1 MIARYLRCLL
11 LVCAGALCDV
21 SRADV
26 LFERDVLPI
35 LNVHCIQCHG
45 PDSQESKL
53 RLDSMVAAL
62 RGGNS
67 GEPVIVP
74 GNSQR
79 SHLIERISNQD
90 AKLRMPPDAAPLSVE
105 SVELLRTWIN
115 TESLWKAARDVLSEE
130 TIDHWSFQ
138 PVKRPHVPETAF
150 ANPIDAFIGNQLSDA
165 GLTMSKTAEKPRL
178 IRRLYLVMHGLAPT
192 QQQVESFICD
202 DRPDAWE
209 RLVDKVLESPRY
221 GERLA
226 SHWLDLVRFGET
238 NGFETNRERTNAYP
252 YRDWVINAFNTDKPY
267 DHFIQQQIAGDAFGE
282 PIGTGFLVAGPNDI
296 VKGQDALLGL
306 MQRQDEL
313 ADFVN
318 TTGTAFLG
326 LTTGCARC
334 HNHKFDP
341 ISQSDYYAMQ
351 AVFAGVEH
359 GDRALPLSPEANAK
373 AEAIETQIQ
382 QLRASLAKYTR
393 TNGIREPVNAVEN
406 IERISPVEAKFVR
419 FTISATNGGEPCID
433 ELQVFS
439 GEQNVALSASG
450 GIASSSG
457 NLEHPLHKLVQLNDG
472 QFGNPQSWIA
482 NAIAGS
488 WAQIELSQPNKI
500 DRIVWSRD
508 QRGRYADRIA
518 TEYKIELS
526 SDGAIWNLVASS
538 ADRLPMIKGK
548 ALENPY
554 DLNGLPE
561 DEATLVKQSINRIQ
575 SLGKERVELIAS
587 TKVYTGTFFQPPA
600 TYRMVRGDPTTPR
613 EQVAPGAIDSLTSLR
628 MASDAPEQQR
638 RVAIANWIASSDNP
652 LTARVLVNRLWQFH
666 FGLGIVDTPSDFGRN
681 GTFPS
686 HPMLLDWLA
695 SEFMDRGW
703 SIKKMHR
710 LILSSK
716 TWQQD
721 SRPMEEALRLDA
733 ASRLLWRFPPRRLE
747 AEGIRD
753 CILAATGKLD
763 LTLGGPG
770 FSAFEVAMEN
780 VRHYFPRKD
789 YGPTDWRR
797 MIYMTKVRQ
806 EKDSIFGVFDCP
818 DGSQVTPKRSR
829 STTPLQALNLLN
841 SRFVMQQAE
850 FFYDRLNR
858 ECESTD
864 KKILLAYELCF
875 GRNPDEQELVQARSF
890 VRQHGWLPFARA
902 LFNANEFVFI
912 P

>member
-1 MIARYLRCLL
+1 MIARCLL
-11 LVCAGALCDV
+11 CLFLVFAG
-21 SRADV
+21 STADASAADL
-26 LFERDVLPI
+26 LFERDVLPV
-35 LNVHCIQCHG
+35 LKEHCIQCHG

-79 SHLIERISNQD
+79 SHLMERIINTD
-90 AKLRMPPDAAPLSVE
+90 AKLRMPPDAEPLPVE
-105 SVELLRTWIN
+105 SVELLRTWID
-115 TESLWKAARDVLSEE
+115 TESIWKAPRDILSDR
-130 TIDHWSFQ
+130 TIDLWSFQ
-138 PVKRPHVPETAF
+138 PVKRPSVPETAF
-150 ANPIDAFIGNQLSDA
+150 ANPIDAFIGNKLSDA
-165 GLTMSKTAEKPRL
+165 GLRMSASADKPRL

-192 QQQVESFICD
+192 QRQVESFVHD
-202 DRPDAWE
+202 NRPDAWE
-209 RLVDKVLESPRY
+209 RLLDQVLESPRY

-252 YRDWVINAFNTDKPY
+252 YRDWVIDAFNTDKPY
-267 DHFIQQQIAGDAFGE
+267 DQFIQQQIAGDAFGE

-313 ADFVN
+313 ADIVN

-359 GDRALPLSPEANAK
+359 GDRAMPPSPENKAK
-373 AEAIETQIQ
+373 ADAIEAQIQ
-382 QLRASLAKYTR
+382 QLRKSLAKYTR

-406 IERISPVEAKFVR
+406 IERFSPVEAKFVR
-419 FTISATNGGEPCID
+419 FTIDATNSGEPCID

-439 GEQNVALSASG
+439 GEQNIALSSNG

-457 NLEHPLHKLVQLNDG
+457 NLEHPLHKLVHLNDG

-482 NAIAGS
+482 NTVAGS
-488 WAQIELSQPNKI
+488 WAQIELPQPYRI

-508 QRGRYADRIA
+508 QRGRYADRVA
-518 TEYKIELS
+518 TEYKIEIS
-526 SDGAIWNLVASS
+526 SDGANWNLVASS
-538 ADRLPMIKGK
+538 ADRLPLVKGK
-548 ALENPY
+548 ALESPY
-554 DLNGLPE
+554 ELKGLPD
-561 DEATLVKQSINRIQ
+561 DEANLAKKSLKLLQTLD
-575 SLGKERVELIAS
+575 KEKEELMAS
-587 TKVYTGTFFQPPA
+587 TKVYTGTFFQPP
-600 TYRMVRGDPTTPR
+600 TTHRMYRGDPTTPR
-613 EQVAPGAIDSLTSLR
+613 EQVAPGAIDTLTTLR
-628 MASDAPEQQR
+628 LASDAPEQQR

-652 LTARVLVNRLWQFH
+652 LTARVMVNRLWQFH
-666 FGLGIVDTPSDFGRN
+666 FGVGIVDTPSDFGRN
-681 GTFPS
+681 GTPPS
-686 HPMLLDWLA
+686 HPLLLDWLA
-695 SEFMDRGW
+695 SELVDQGW
-703 SIKKMHR
+703 SLKKMHR

-721 SRPMEEALRLDA
+721 SRPHEEAMRVDA

-753 CILAATGKLD
+753 CILAAAGKLD
-763 LTLGGPG
+763 LTVGGPG
-770 FSAFEVAMEN
+770 FSAFEIAMEN
-780 VRHYFPRKD
+780 VRHYFPKKD

-818 DGSQVTPKRSR
+818 DGSQMTPKRSR

-841 SRFVMQQAE
+841 SGFVMQQAE
-850 FFYDRLNR
+850 FLHERLNR
-858 ECESTD
+858 ECELTD
-864 KKILLAYELCF
+864 EKIGLAYMICF
-875 GRNPDEQELVQARSF
+875 GRNADEQELGQARQF
-890 VRQHGWLPFARA
+890 VMQHGWLPFARA